1 MGSLLEQ
8 KRRQAM
14 SIMIRFII
22 LMICAYAGSSV
33 AREQFSELPAASY
46 ELAQK

>member
-1 MGSLLEQ
+1 
-8 KRRQAM
+8 M
-14 SIMIRFII
+14 SIIIRFII
-22 LMICAYAGSSV
+22 LAICAYAGSLV